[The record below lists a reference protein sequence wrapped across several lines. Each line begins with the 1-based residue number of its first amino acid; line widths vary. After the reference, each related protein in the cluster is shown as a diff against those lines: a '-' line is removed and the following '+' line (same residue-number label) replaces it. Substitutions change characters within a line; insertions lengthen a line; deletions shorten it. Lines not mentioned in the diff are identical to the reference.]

1 MGEFLGRLDM
11 NIALLRR
18 ICIVLLLGCGMVYVG
33 GCGKSVSGVYADDT
47 GALTVEFKSGGKAT
61 VTVLGS
67 PQDGDYTVDGKT
79 VTVKVNGDAKVLTIN
94 DDGSLSGSGTTLRK
108 K

>member
-1 MGEFLGRLDM
+1 MS
-11 NIALLRR
+11 IALLRR
-18 ICIVLLLGCGMVYVG
+18 VCIVLLLGSAMMYIG

-47 GALTVEFKSGGKAT
+47 GALSIEFKSGGKAT

-67 PQDGDYTVDGKT
+67 PMDGDYTVDGKT
-79 VTVKVNGDAKVLTIN
+79 VTVKVSGDTKVLTIN
-94 DDGSLSGSGTTLRK
+94 DDGSLAGPGTTLRK